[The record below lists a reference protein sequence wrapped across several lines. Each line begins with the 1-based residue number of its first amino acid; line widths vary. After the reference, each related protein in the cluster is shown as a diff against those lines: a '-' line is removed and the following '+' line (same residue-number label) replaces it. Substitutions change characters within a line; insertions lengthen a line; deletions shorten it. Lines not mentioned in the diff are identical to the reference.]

1 MGKMDRYGKAEV
13 VRDTRAARSDF
24 CFKNE
29 VFEAV
34 QSAKVKRQ
42 KFGLRIF

>member
-1 MGKMDRYGKAEV
+1 MGKMDKYGKRKLAQV
-13 VRDTRAARSDF
+13 VRAARSHF